1 MGSEL
6 VEEPH
11 IARYFVQ
18 CFGVVRPDQEL
29 LANGGIGKMAEKV
42 GGLLG
47 VIVIATEAQVAIL
60 VHIDAEWVPRGNNH
74 PDTNVELPLHDQHGI
89 LDVLLDDPGLLRVR
103 RSLARTSITVLWFAS
118 LPVVVVS
125 LGCGRCQIGSRMDL
139 LGLPNLRIV
148 QNLEEVFEDSD
159 LSATRKT
166 TRLDYPH
173 IVRAIDVGLGEFLP
187 QFRYQGLANLVDILP
202 HLSFL

>member
-89 LDVLLDDPGLLRVR
+89 LDVLLDDPVLH
-103 RSLARTSITVLWFAS
+103 LATVENIVVDLTQVPHYGDTSSPIQTGRLDEPKICTTVLGWHV
-118 LPVVVVS
+118 L
-125 LGCGRCQIGSRMDL
+125 CQ
-139 LGLPNLRIV
+139 
-148 QNLEEVFEDSD
+148 
-159 LSATRKT
+159 
-166 TRLDYPH
+166 
-173 IVRAIDVGLGEFLP
+173 
-187 QFRYQGLANLVDILP
+187 
-202 HLSFL
+202 